1 MANPIKVSKDHYYA
15 TGRRKSSTARVYMMI
30 GSGRFVVNDR
40 DLTDY
45 IPQVISRMLIE
56 APFVTTNTSG
66 KFDVVVNVSGGGQS
80 GQAGAIRHGLS
91 RALVSFNEEFRSLLK
106 AEGMLTRDS
115 RKVERKK
122 YGLKKARR
130 AKQFSKR

>member
-1 MANPIKVSKDHYYA
+1 MAKPLKVSKDHYYA

-30 GSGRFVVNDR
+30 GSGRFIVNDR
-40 DLTDY
+40 AIEDY
-45 IPQVISRMLIE
+45 MPQEISRMHVE
-56 APFVTTNTSG
+56 EPFVVTSTTG
-66 KFDVVVNVSGGGQS
+66 KFDVVVNVSGGGQT

-91 RALVSFNEEFRSLLK
+91 RALVSFNEEFRALLK

-130 AKQFSKR
+130 AKQFCKR

>member
-1 MANPIKVSKDHYYA
+1 MAEELVQWYG
-15 TGRRKSSTARVYMMI
+15 TGRRKSSTARVWMRPGDGKITINKRPIDEYF
-30 GSGRFVVNDR
+30 GRETLKMVLRQPLELVEQLDKM
-40 DLTDY
+40 DL
-45 IPQVISRMLIE
+45 
-56 APFVTTNTSG
+56 
-66 KFDVVVNVSGGGQS
+66 VVNVSGGGLS

>member
-1 MANPIKVSKDHYYA
+1 MAKPLKVSKDHYYA

-30 GSGRFVVNDR
+30 GSGRFIVNDR
-40 DLTDY
+40 TIEDY
-45 IPQVISRMLIE
+45 MPQEISRMHVE
-56 APFVTTNTSG
+56 EPFLVTSTTG
-66 KFDVVVNVSGGGQS
+66 KFDVIVNVAGGGQT

-91 RALVSFNEEFRSLLK
+91 RALVDFNEEFRPLLK

>member
-40 DLTDY
+40 DLADY
-45 IPQVISRMLIE
+45 IPQETARMLIE
-56 APFVTTNTSG
+56 EPFVTTSTTG
-66 KFDVVVNVSGGGQS
+66 KFDVIVNVSGGGQS

>member
-1 MANPIKVSKDHYYA
+1 MAKPIKVSKDKYYA

-30 GSGRFVVNDR
+30 GSGRFIVNDR
-40 DLTDY
+40 TLEDY
-45 IPQVISRMLIE
+45 MPQEIARMLIE
-56 APFVTTNTSG
+56 EPFVVTSTSG
-66 KFDVVVNVSGGGQS
+66 KFDVVVNVAGGGQS

-91 RALVSFNEEFRSLLK
+91 RALVGFNEEFRPLLK

>member
-1 MANPIKVSKDHYYA
+1 MAKPIKVSKDHYYA

-30 GSGRFVVNDR
+30 GSGRFIVNQR
-40 DLTDY
+40 ELEDY
-45 IPQVISRMLIE
+45 MPQEIARMLIE
-56 APFVTTNTSG
+56 EPFKVTNTGG
-66 KFDVVVNVSGGGQS
+66 KFDVIVNVSGGGQS

-91 RALVSFNEEFRSLLK
+91 RALVTFNEEFRPLLK

>member
-45 IPQVISRMLIE
+45 IPQETARMLIE
-56 APFVTTNTSG
+56 EPFVTTSTTG
-66 KFDVVVNVSGGGQS
+66 KFDVIVNVSGGGQS